1 MNAFAPFPVLCL
13 CFIGASLAPV
23 FPMSLEEAGVALGD
37 EVFKVREEAEQAIR
51 KADMGEYARVARLA
65 RSDNPEVAVRSRR
78 SLPIVLLGI
87 DASFPPELAAKLR
100 RIDDFCGQ
108 DLEQIVTELKS
119 LDPQRPETL
128 IGLHSHWQARRP
140 DSIEASRRLLDSLEQ
155 ALRPALRDD
164 AFLTGLSRLDP
175 KRYEAHTLA
184 MVLNGLCKPRPDDL
198 TPLLPLH
205 ESWSQSHPRLP
216 ELLNADGYQLEVARE
231 ANKAP
236 NRIEALG
243 KVLNFATTREL
254 SPAQLAAVQQA
265 VQAALHRGTALTDL
279 RQLDPARYE
288 TDTLAMV
295 LDSLCKLRPDDLGP
309 LMPLHESWARS
320 HPQLMERLN
329 ADGYRLEVAKAATGA
344 PNRSEGLRNI
354 LNLAT
359 QRDLT
364 PAQKAA
370 VRKQLANYRDE
381 ADTFPVQTLDQ
392 ETGWYFFDVFGPEQG
407 GQAHL
412 DSYRKFR
419 ARFPQLAE
427 PALLS
432 QPLEVLL
439 VLEKSGP
446 GEALDYAMKQSV
458 HGGVML
464 LGEWLHAHPQQ
475 ISEPLPLPVLKDQ
488 QPFPYRTLKFF
499 RILAPYATEDELKQ
513 NPEIAAA
520 CETLAKDP
528 RWNEVAK
535 QARAVMA
542 QQDQEARPQAR

>member
-1 MNAFAPFPVLCL
+1 MNAFAPFPTLCL
-13 CFIGASLAPV
+13 CFIGTSLAPV
-23 FPMSLEEAGVALGD
+23 FPMSLDEAGVALGD
-37 EVFKVREEAEQAIR
+37 EVFKVREEAEQVIR
-51 KADMGEYARVARLA
+51 NADMGEYARVARLA
-65 RSDNPEVAVRSRR
+65 RSDNPEVAARSRR
-78 SLPIVLLGI
+78 SLPIVLLDIGV
-87 DASFPPELAAKLR
+87 SFPPPLAAKLR
-100 RIDDFCGQ
+100 RIDDFRGH
-108 DLEQIVTELKS
+108 DLEQIVIELAS
-119 LDPQRPETL
+119 LDPPRPATL

-140 DSIEASRRLLDSLEQ
+140 DSSEASRKLLDSLEQ
-155 ALRPALRDD
+155 ALLPALRND
-164 AFLTGLSRLDP
+164 ASLTVLSR
-175 KRYEAHTLA
+175 
-184 MVLNGLCKPRPDDL
+184 
-198 TPLLPLH
+198 
-205 ESWSQSHPRLP
+205 
-216 ELLNADGYQLEVARE
+216 
-231 ANKAP
+231 
-236 NRIEALG
+236 
-243 KVLNFATTREL
+243 
-254 SPAQLAAVQQA
+254 
-265 VQAALHRGTALTDL
+265 
-279 RQLDPARYE
+279 LDPARYE
-288 TDTLAMV
+288 TGTLAMV

-329 ADGYRLEVAKAATGA
+329 ANGYRLEVAKAASGV

-359 QRDLT
+359 KRDLT
-364 PAQKAA
+364 PDQKAA
-370 VRKQLANYRDE
+370 VRKQLVNYRD
-381 ADTFPVQTLDQ
+381 AAVTFPVQTLDQ

-446 GEALDYAMKQSV
+446 GEALDYAMQQSV

-475 ISEPLPLPVLKDQ
+475 IREPLPLPVIKDQ
-488 QPFPYRTLKFF
+488 QPYPYRTLKFF

-513 NPEIAAA
+513 HPEITAV

-542 QQDQEARPQAR
+542 QQNQEARPQAR